1 MTKQTKAIYSP
12 WEIMTSK
19 AYYETLLT
27 AIPKAKKRIVI
38 AVMLL
43 LAEKNVARL
52 MHLLQEAAARGVAVT
67 LLFDNGGTRS
77 RFIYKLG
84 DGASRS
90 TVLKQTFRT
99 IEALASAGAVVYP
112 FSKVRLNPYRGRCHT
127 KIVIID
133 DDVYSFGGIN
143 FFDADFHNI
152 DYMLHAYNPDIADE
166 LALLVTHMGT
176 EQPPFADQELPV
188 EQGAILFDG
197 GEPNHSIVYERACE
211 LTAHSKRVWYVSQM
225 TPSGLLGELLGET
238 ESTCYFNRPEQ
249 MLRPHAWGQVFD
261 QQRYRIENSYTRA
274 AFLHSKYML
283 FELKSGKKAVLT
295 GSNNFSYRGIGF
307 GTQEIA
313 LHSTD
318 TALYA
323 ALQDFLTQNVS

>member
-1 MTKQTKAIYSP
+1 MTA
-12 WEIMTSK
+12 K
-19 AYYETLLT
+19 AYYETLLA

-43 LAEKNVARL
+43 LAEKNVERL
-52 MHLLQEAAARGVAVT
+52 LAVLQDAASRGVAVT

-77 RFIYKLG
+77 HFIYKL
-84 DGASRS
+84 DEGASRS
-90 TVLKQTFRT
+90 NVLKQTFAAV
-99 IEALASAGAVVYP
+99 EALAAEGATIYP
-112 FSKVRLNPYRGRCHT
+112 FSKVRLNPYRGRCHV

-133 DDVYSFGGIN
+133 DHVYSFGGIN
-143 FFDADFHNI
+143 FFDADFRNT
-152 DYMLHAYNPDIADE
+152 DYMLHAHNPAVADE

-211 LTAHSKRVWYVSQM
+211 LTAHAKRVWYISQM

-261 QQRYRIENSYTRA
+261 QQRYRIDNSYTRGT
-274 AFLHSKYML
+274 FLHAKYML
-283 FELKSGKKAVLT
+283 FELKSGRKAVLT

-313 LHSTD
+313 LYSTN

-323 ALQDFLTQNVS
+323 ALQNFLKKNIS